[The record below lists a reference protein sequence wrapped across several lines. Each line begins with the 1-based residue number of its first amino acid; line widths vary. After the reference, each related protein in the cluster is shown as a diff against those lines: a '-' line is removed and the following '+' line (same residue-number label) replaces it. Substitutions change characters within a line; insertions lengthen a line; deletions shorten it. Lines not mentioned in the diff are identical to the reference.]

1 MEKHTRSSS
10 SILRASFGSAPRQ
23 QRDGSVTKRGDATHA
38 NSKYDILRLD
48 NQLCFV
54 LYSATRAIT
63 KTYRERLGPM
73 GLTYPQYLV
82 MMVLWEDDE
91 LSVTSICERL
101 ALDTGTLT
109 PLLKRLEKLKLVSR
123 TRSSNDQ
130 RAVIVSVTA
139 AGWRLRDDAV
149 AARRFVA
156 CQLEMSEKEIL
167 ALRRELLN
175 LIGRLESNRTAA

>member
-1 MEKHTRSSS
+1 M
-10 SILRASFGSAPRQ
+10 
-23 QRDGSVTKRGDATHA
+23 TKRGDTSRA

-48 NQLCFV
+48 NQLCFA

-82 MMVLWEDDE
+82 MMVLWEEDG
-91 LSVTSICERL
+91 LQVSSIGDKL
-101 ALDTGTLT
+101 ALDSGTLT

-123 TRSSNDQ
+123 VRSSSDE
-130 RAVIVSVTA
+130 RTVIVSVAT

-156 CQLEMSEKEIL
+156 CQLDMSEKQIL
-167 ALRRELLN
+167 SLRRELLD
-175 LIGRLESNRTAA
+175 LIGRLESNAKAA

>member
-1 MEKHTRSSS
+1 M
-10 SILRASFGSAPRQ
+10 
-23 QRDGSVTKRGDATHA
+23 TKRDSASRA

-48 NQLCFV
+48 NQLCFA
-54 LYSATRAIT
+54 LYCATRAIT

-82 MMVLWEDDE
+82 MMVLWEEDE
-91 LSVTSICERL
+91 LPVMTIGERL

-109 PLLKRLEKLKLVSR
+109 PLLKRLEKLQLVSR
-123 TRSSNDQ
+123 TRSSRDE
-130 RAVIVSVTA
+130 RTVIVSVTT

-156 CQLEMSEKEIL
+156 CQLDMSEKQIL
-167 ALRRELLN
+167 SLRRELLD
-175 LIGRLESNRTAA
+175 LIDRLERSARAA